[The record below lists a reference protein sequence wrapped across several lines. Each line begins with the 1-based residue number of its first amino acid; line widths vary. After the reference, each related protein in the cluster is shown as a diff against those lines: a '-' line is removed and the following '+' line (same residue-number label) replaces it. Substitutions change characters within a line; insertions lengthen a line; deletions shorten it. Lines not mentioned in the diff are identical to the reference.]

1 MASITDVRWGG
12 PDLAASTAY
21 NLQERG
27 LGTRRVGLVGMIPYQ
42 RYETLRRVLPQ
53 AVFIDFTSQLLELRL
68 IKSQEEIAFQRI
80 GAELSDRA
88 IQALEREARPGNPE
102 NKLPAIEEG
111 AYLGQGGKTT
121 NTSMPPSPMHRPTLW
136 LPCHYHSHPV
146 LEQ

>member
-1 MASITDVRWGG
+1 MASSTDVRWG
-12 PDLAASTAY
+12 AADRAESTAY

-88 IQALEREARPGNPE
+88 IQALEREARPGITEHQLAAIAEVPS
-102 NKLPAIEEG
+102 LVPA
-111 AYLGQGGKTT
+111 AKNTT
-121 NTSMPPSPMHRPTLW
+121 
-136 LPCHYHSHPV
+136 HS
-146 LEQ
+146 LTTT